1 MKTRNAPSV
10 SSSRRLG
17 HVNRTSR
24 TYPVG
29 LFVRAGAFLVFFGLL
44 ATSLYSGSSASLSRK
59 VKDTGSSVAPTAQA
73 SLQMAKRIS
82 PSLRESSNPFLLPA
96 PQPSLPGIATYAAD
110 CTTPQSDFNLGD
122 VVCAKAT
129 GVPVTIFSW
138 HVSWVDPIG

>member
-10 SSSRRLG
+10 SSLPRLG

-24 TYPVG
+24 TSPVG

-59 VKDTGSSVAPTAQA
+59 LKDTGASVAPTAQA
-73 SLQMAKRIS
+73 SLQTAERIS
-82 PSLRESSNPFLLPA
+82 PSLRESFKPFLL
-96 PQPSLPGIATYAAD
+96 PSLPGIATYAAD

-122 VVCAKAT
+122 VVCA
-129 GVPVTIFSW
+129 
-138 HVSWVDPIG
+138 